1 MIYHLVDAD
10 TWEKVLESD
19 QNTYA
24 TPSLESE
31 GFIHC
36 STREQLIPTATV
48 HFVDFQELVVLEI
61 LPSKVKQ
68 ILKWEPARDGEEFP
82 HLYGRLPMK
91 AVENTFMLLKNPQ
104 QVWEEV
110 H

>member
-1 MIYHLVDAD
+1 MIYHLVDAN

-24 TPSLESE
+24 SPSLESE

-36 STREQLIPTATV
+36 STREQLIPTASV
-48 HFVDFQELVVLEI
+48 HFVDFDELVVLEI
-61 LPSKVKQ
+61 LPNKVKQ
-68 ILKWEPARDGEEFP
+68 ILKWEPSREGEEFP

-91 AVENTFMLLKNPQ
+91 AIGDTFMLLKVPAKG
-104 QVWEEV
+104 WEEV
-110 H
+110 R